1 MTTVRKTKRKLTNID
16 FSSETSHIALVTPE
30 IGGPANGA
38 DYALVLKANKF
49 SQEAIQ
55 KMQQVQVT
63 LDLPDFLE
71 KFFHLYGTDAQV
83 LARMMGYV
91 PEKEEP
97 EEYNSDWYENYIQE
111 KLDSFQIL
119 KSLKDADSLPNV
131 LSTLDE
137 NQYLSMLL
145 DQQKIEK
152 ALEQVEANK
161 ESETVAKAAETDTS
175 THASVETKIEAPASK
190 VTKSKDKEKQMIKPD
205 TEVKT
210 TVEMVEK
217 SALESL
223 QKSLDAQAVELQKAL
238 DTVKAFEVE
247 KKEMVIKS
255 KTAQFQAVI
264 KDEKVLAPIVKAAL
278 ALENQEDFDSLLT
291 AVSSLVQVADTSKE
305 NLEKSALFTEQ
316 GATVS
321 EETPVKESAVARV
334 LKAKHTQK

>member
-49 SQEAIQ
+49 SPEAIQ

-63 LDLPDFLE
+63 LELPDFLR
-71 KFFHLYGTDAQV
+71 KFFSLYYEDAEV
-83 LARMMGYV
+83 LARFMGYV
-91 PEKEEP
+91 PP
-97 EEYNSDWYENYIQE
+97 VQDDSQAYSYEDYIE
-111 KLDSFQIL
+111 SKLESFTVL
-119 KSLKDADSLPNV
+119 KSVHEAESLPNV

-145 DQQKIEK
+145 DQQQIEK
-152 ALEQVEANK
+152 ALKQVEAKK

-175 THASVETKIEAPASK
+175 THASVENKIEAPASK

-223 QKSLDAQAVELQKAL
+223 QKSLEAQAVELQKAL

-247 KKEMVIKS
+247 KKELVVKS

>member
-1 MTTVRKTKRKLTNID
+1 MTTRKAKRKLTEISFAGED
-16 FSSETSHIALVTPE
+16 SHIALVHKDQ
-30 IGGPANGA
+30 GGPANGA
-38 DYALVLKANKF
+38 AYKLVLKANNF

-71 KFFHLYGTDAQV
+71 KFFNIYGSDAEV

-91 PEKEEP
+91 PDATETV
-97 EEYNSDWYENYIQE
+97 EYDSNWYENYIQE
-111 KLDSFQIL
+111 RLDSFQIL
-119 KSLKDADSLPNV
+119 KSLNDAESLPNV

-152 ALEQVEANK
+152 ALLEVEAHK

-175 THASVETKIEAPASK
+175 THASVENKIEATASE

-205 TEVKT
+205 TVN

-217 SALESL
+217 SALETL
-223 QKSLDAQAVELQKAL
+223 QKSLETQSVELQKAL
-238 DTVKAFEVE
+238 DAIKVFETE
-247 KKEMVIKS
+247 KKEMVVKS
-255 KTAQFQAVI
+255 KTAKFQAVI
-264 KDEKVLAPIVKAAL
+264 KDEKVLAPVVKAAL
-278 ALENQEDFDSLLT
+278 SLESDDDFDAFL
-291 AVSSLVQVADTSKE
+291 AAITSMAASVTTTQE
-305 NLEKSALFTEQ
+305 FMEKSALFKEQ

-321 EETPVKESAVARV
+321 EEQPTQESAVARI
-334 LKAKHTQK
+334 LKSKQTK